1 MPQRSRSNRS
11 NSSRDNDQSMMSH
24 WTETAKDNPVKAAAA
39 AAGAVAAGVFLWSKR
54 NQISN
59 QISRLSDQ
67 VTDWADEMRSGSS
80 SRELAMTE
88 GPNESSAIES
98 SRATGSRSGRSSP
111 SRSSGTTSRATG
123 GQSRSAGQNMNAG
136 RSGTESITH

>member
-1 MPQRSRSNRS
+1 MPNKKSNSRGSRSNEPL
-11 NSSRDNDQSMMSH
+11 MSH
-24 WTETAKDNPVKAAAA
+24 WGEAAKDNPVKTAAA

-54 NQISN
+54 NEISD

-67 VTDWADEMRSGSS
+67 ITDWAEDMRSGSS

-98 SRATGSRSGRSSP
+98 SRSTRGRSS
-111 SRSSGTTSRATG
+111 RSNTG
-123 GQSRSAGQNMNAG
+123 GRSAKSRRTAG
-136 RSGTESITH
+136 RAEPQSTVT

>member
-1 MPQRSRSNRS
+1 MPQRSRSSRS

-39 AAGAVAAGVFLWSKR
+39 AAGVFLWSKR

-136 RSGTESITH
+136 RSGAESITH

>member
-11 NSSRDNDQSMMSH
+11 NSRSNDQSMMGH
-24 WTETAKDNPVKAAAA
+24 WTDTAKDNPVKTAAA

-59 QISRLSDQ
+59 QISRLSEQ
-67 VTDWADEMRSGSS
+67 VTDWADDMRSGSS
-80 SRELAMTE
+80 SRELAMTA

-98 SRATGSRSGRSSP
+98 SRATGSRSSRSTGSRSGRTTA
-111 SRSSGTTSRATG
+111 SRSSGA
-123 GQSRSAGQNMNAG
+123 NMNAG